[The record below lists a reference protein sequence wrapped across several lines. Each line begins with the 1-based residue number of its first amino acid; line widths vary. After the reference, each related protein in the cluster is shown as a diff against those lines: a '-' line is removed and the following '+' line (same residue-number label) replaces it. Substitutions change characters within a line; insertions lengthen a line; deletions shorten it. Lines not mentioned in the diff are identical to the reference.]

1 LATRSSQREAR
12 SSAKGDNKFGKDSNK
27 IEQAG
32 IKIGKA
38 SNKIGKASSKIEQ
51 AGNKGGR
58 TVSSLRVAKRG
69 HGANKMLQIT
79 RTIAD
84 MTFAQKQITLS
95 HGSRR
100 TAATSES
107 DLTKNYGN
115 GNGKLQRLSLS
126 HVFFAQAHPSR
137 SERTC

>member
-1 LATRSSQREAR
+1 VHVQQVVLATRSSQREAR
-12 SSAKGDNKFGKDSNK
+12 SSAKGDNKFGKDGNK

-38 SNKIGKASSKIEQ
+38 S
-51 AGNKGGR
+51 NKGGR

-84 MTFAQKQITLS
+84 MMFAQKQITLS

-107 DLTKNYGN
+107 DLTKSCGN
-115 GNGKLQRLSLS
+115 GNGKL
-126 HVFFAQAHPSR
+126 
-137 SERTC
+137 